1 MILENI
7 VALVG
12 LARSG
17 TTIIARC
24 VGMHSRVSLIM
35 EPYHTRRHQNY
46 LETDYQKLC
55 ADFGAEMPAG
65 SKSLLIKETC
75 DHAENIERSIICLEQ
90 AATEGV
96 RAGLVV
102 VLRSPVEAFLSQVEA
117 VETLWKEKVDFNDSA
132 ESIDAFW
139 RAAKRSLNVIRCRM
153 FSFPQ
158 RLVLYDRFLCEPE
171 QELARVMGLF
181 SYAFEAAQLAPDP
194 IRWRKITSLGGDPKS
209 ADLRRGINAESKTDR
224 RAQVSEF
231 ALKYQAN
238 ANARVMMR
246 IHRLLEE
253 LVKGEVYDDE
263 EVANQFFLAVEKG

>member
-7 VALVG
+7 VALLG
-12 LARSG
+12 LPRSG

-24 VGMHSRVSLIM
+24 VGLHSRVALII
-35 EPYHTRRHQNY
+35 EPYHRRRHQNY

-55 ADFGAEMPAG
+55 ADDGVEVPAAG
-65 SKSLLIKETC
+65 SLLIKETYSRK
-75 DHAENIERSIICLEQ
+75 ENVEQPMLCLEQ
-90 AATEGV
+90 AAAQGV
-96 RAGLVV
+96 HAGLVL

-117 VETLWKEKVDFNDSA
+117 VETFWKEKVDCNNSA

-139 RAAKRSLNVIRCRM
+139 RAAKRSLNIIRTRM
-153 FSFPQ
+153 FSFSR

-171 QELARVMGLF
+171 QELVRMMGLF
-181 SYAFEAAQLAPDP
+181 SYGLEAAQLAPDP
-194 IRWRKITSLGGDPKS
+194 IRWRKIASLGGDPKS
-209 ADLRRGINAESKTDR
+209 ADLRRGISAESKTDR

-238 ANARVMMR
+238 ANARLMMR

-263 EVANQFFLAVEKG
+263 EVANQFFLAVEQG

>member
-55 ADFGAEMPAG
+55 ADFGVEVPAG
-65 SKSLLIKETC
+65 PKSLLIKETC
-75 DHAENIERSIICLEQ
+75 SHPENIERTIICLER
-90 AATEGV
+90 AAAQGIH
-96 RAGLVV
+96 AGLVV

-117 VETLWKEKVDFNDSA
+117 VEMLWKETADCKDSA

-139 RAAKRSLNVIRCRM
+139 RSAKRALKIIRARM
-153 FSFPQ
+153 FSFPR

-171 QELARVMGLF
+171 QELVRMMGLF
-181 SYAFEAAQLAPDP
+181 SYGLEAAQLAPDP
-194 IRWRKITSLGGDPKS
+194 IRWRKIASLGGDPKS
-209 ADLRRGINAESKTDR
+209 ADLRRGISAESKTDR

-231 ALKYQAN
+231 ALRYQAN
-238 ANARVMMR
+238 ANARLMMR

-263 EVANQFFLAVEKG
+263 EVANQFFLAVERG